1 MPIQQIHRFFHPKII
16 AVIGASDR
24 ANSVGHS
31 IFKNIK
37 DSPFEGEVYP
47 VNNRAK
53 TVMDRRAYA
62 SISDIKKHVDLAII
76 ATPAPTVPELV
87 EECGRAGVAGV
98 VIISSGFKEAGSEGQ
113 KMFSR
118 IIANAKKHNIK
129 ILGPNCLGFINPR
142 ISLNASFA
150 PEIPKSG
157 NIAFVS
163 QSGALCDTF
172 LDWSLGDNVGFSY
185 FVSVGSMADIGF
197 DELIDYFDTDPSVTS
212 ILMYME
218 SINDARRFMSSARAF
233 SRNKPI
239 VCLKAG
245 LGEAG
250 ARAVASHTG
259 AISGDNKVFEAAFE
273 RAGIIRAETVSELFN
288 YAKTFNRLKLPRG
301 NRLAIVTNAGGAA
314 VVSTDFLTAHG
325 GRLAQLSSD
334 TIAKLDVIMPPAWSH
349 NNPIDILG
357 DGQPRH
363 YQAAVKACL
372 QDSNVDGVMVILTPQ
387 AVTRDGA
394 TAAAIAALPE
404 INSKPVFASFM
415 GARRVKDGV
424 DILLE
429 AGIPVYR
436 TPEKAIACFLGINE
450 WQHNLS
456 DIEQTP
462 ETVPEGFTPDK
473 NTAQKLIDRVIRE
486 NQSTI
491 AGAAAA
497 RLLSCY
503 GLPANPSYLVNNPNQ
518 AAAVA
523 RKLGF
528 PVAMKLQAT
537 GLLHKTELGGVRLGI
552 RSANSARLAYSQI
565 IAQAKESLSRE
576 SIEGITVEK
585 MVSKKFELIMGGKR
599 DPIFG
604 PVIVF
609 GMGGIAVEVFNDVA
623 IGLPPLNMALAKNL
637 MERTR
642 IYTLLKGYRNQ
653 PGVDINELQFFLYKF
668 SYLLADLPQIKEID
682 INPIAADIDGMVIVD
697 AKIVVDPQIAVDP
710 KKPHS
715 HLAILPYVKEYEDRI
730 SLNDGQKVLLRPI
743 MAEDEPRHREF
754 ITNLS
759 QDSKRFRFFEVIDRP
774 DVKFVRHFTQIDYD
788 REIAI
793 IAEINQK
800 GIKTTIGVA
809 RLIENVLDNTAEFA
823 IVVADAW
830 QRKGLGTRLIRHMV
844 RIARQKKI
852 SKIYIN
858 FLKDNHTM
866 KLLASQAGF
875 DIKETPDCYYAEIK
889 LASPGQA

>member
-1 MPIQQIHRFFHPKII
+1 MPIQQIHRFFHPKTV

-24 ANSVGHS
+24 PDSVGHS

-37 DSPFEGEVYP
+37 DSDFSGKVYP

-53 TVMDRRAYA
+53 TVMGCPAGA
-62 SISDIKKHVDLAII
+62 SIADIKEPVDLAII
-76 ATPAPTVPELV
+76 ATPAPTVPAIV
-87 EECGRAGVAGV
+87 EECGKAGVAGAI
-98 VIISSGFKEAGSEGQ
+98 IISSGFREAGTEGQ
-113 KMFSR
+113 KMFNKIVAS
-118 IIANAKKHNIK
+118 AKKHNIK

-142 ISLNASFA
+142 IGLNASFA
-150 PEIPKSG
+150 PEIPNPG
-157 NIAFVS
+157 TIAFVS

-185 FVSVGSMADIGF
+185 FVSIGSMADISF
-197 DELIDYFDTDPSVTS
+197 DELIDYFDTDPNVTS
-212 ILMYME
+212 ILLYME
-218 SINDARRFMSSARAF
+218 SINDARKFMSSARAF

-239 VCLKAG
+239 VALKAG

-259 AISGDNKVFEAAFE
+259 TLAGDDKVFDAAFR

-288 YAKTFNRLKLPRG
+288 YAKTLNRGKLANG
-301 NRLAIVTNAGGAA
+301 NRLAIITNAGGAA
-314 VVSTDFLTAHG
+314 VVSTDFLTARG
-325 GRLAQLSSD
+325 GRLAQLSAS
-334 TIAKLDVIMPPAWSH
+334 TIDNLDVVMPPAWSR
-349 NNPIDILG
+349 NNPIDVLG

-372 QDSNVDGVMVILTPQ
+372 EDPNVDGIMVILTPQ

-394 TAAAIAALPE
+394 TAQAITSLPG

-415 GARRVKDGV
+415 GAHRVKDGV
-424 DILLE
+424 DILLK

-436 TPEKAIACFLGINE
+436 TPEKAIACFLGINNWHE
-450 WQHNLS
+450 NLA
-456 DIEQTP
+456 DIEATP
-462 ETVPEGFTPDK
+462 EAVPAEFTPDK
-473 NTAQKLIDRVIRE
+473 PTAQKLIDRAIRE

-497 RLLSCY
+497 KFLSCY

-518 AAAVA
+518 AAAIA
-523 RKLGF
+523 KKLGF
-528 PVAMKLQAT
+528 PVAMKLQAA

-552 RSANSARLAYSQI
+552 RSANSARLAYRDIMSR
-565 IAQAKESLSRE
+565 AKDALSHE
-576 SIEGITVEK
+576 AIEGITVER
-585 MVSKKFELIMGGKR
+585 MVGKKFEIIVGGKR

-604 PVIVF
+604 PVVVF
-609 GMGGIAVEVFNDVA
+609 GMGGVAVEVFNDIA

-637 MERTR
+637 MKQTK

-653 PGVDINELQFFLYKF
+653 AGVNIRELQFFLYKF
-668 SYLLADLPQIKEID
+668 SYLLADLPQVKEID

-697 AKIVVDPQIAVDP
+697 AKIVIDPQVVVDP
-710 KKPHS
+710 KKPHA
-715 HLAILPYVKEYEDRI
+715 HLAILPYVKEYEDNI
-730 SLNDGQKVLLRPI
+730 TIGNGQKILLRPI

-754 ITNLS
+754 IANLS

-774 DVKFVRHFTQIDYD
+774 DAKFVRHFTQIDYD

-793 IAEINQK
+793 IAEIDQK
-800 GIKTTIGVA
+800 GVKTTIGVA

-830 QRKGLGTRLIRHMV
+830 QQKGLGTKLTAHMA
-844 RIARQKKI
+844 RIAKRKGI
-852 SKIYIN
+852 AMVYIN
-858 FLKDNHTM
+858 FLKDNYAM
-866 KLLASQAGF
+866 KLLAAQAGF
-875 DIKETPDCYYAEIK
+875 VIKETPDCYYAQLSVK
-889 LASPGQA
+889 